1 MLYAYFGGLG
11 ADRQTIH
18 EILLELQGA
27 RYAVAALTIPRPL
40 TQDSVDKDMS
50 RRWFRR
56 SSRAP
61 TTRQLYG
68 GQDGRMALRTLFWA
82 ACAANSA
89 AHGQRFCYVLSS
101 VPVQPG
107 VLATLIPAQL
117 RSDGSL
123 PIHPQLWQV
132 GRSLDTLP
140 VERHEQACMDAS
152 AAIKLTAG
160 GRSLDEG
167 FLR

>member
-18 EILLELQGA
+18 EILLELHGA
-27 RYAVAALTIPRPL
+27 RYVVAALTVPRPL
-40 TQDSVDKDMS
+40 AQGTADKETP
-50 RRWFRR
+50 RRWFRH

-89 AHGQRFCYVLSS
+89 AHGQRFCYVLPSA
-101 VPVQPG
+101 PAQPG
-107 VLATLIPAQL
+107 ALATLIPAQL

-123 PIHPQLWQV
+123 PLHPQLWQV

-140 VERHEQACMDAS
+140 VERHEQACTDAS